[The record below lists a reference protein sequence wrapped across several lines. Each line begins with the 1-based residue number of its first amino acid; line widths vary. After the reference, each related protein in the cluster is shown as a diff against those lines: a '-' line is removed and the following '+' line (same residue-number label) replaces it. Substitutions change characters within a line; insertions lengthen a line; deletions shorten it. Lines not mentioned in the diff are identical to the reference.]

1 MPKQRREDAEK
12 CLAHARLLEHIGR
25 VVPTPRAATDRAAPV
40 PGDRVPPAP
49 VSDRRAIE
57 S

>member
-25 VVPTPRAATDRAAPV
+25 VVPTPRAATDRPAPA

-49 VSDRRAIE
+49 QRDRRAIE